1 MRKKDKM
8 GQMKHNTK
16 DLKNAIEDYFM
27 KKQRD
32 IQNPSELTELTP
44 QQRNEEF
51 QDLEKTSEKG
61 MRVAQTDGY
70 ADYRANVRRKEKQ
83 QVRGLKVVLKRQRK
97 GLSSLKK
104 SLSEKFKR
112 NKGGEGGGRRRRKT
126 YRKNKIH
133 YKKRKSKK
141 KKKHTKKTRRP

>member
-1 MRKKDKM
+1 MKALHYDPNITRDQEFLKRNRSLKSFVDSIEKKDKM

-61 MRVAQTDGY
+61 M
-70 ADYRANVRRKEKQ
+70 
-83 QVRGLKVVLKRQRK
+83 
-97 GLSSLKK
+97 LSGS
-104 SLSEKFKR
+104 
-112 NKGGEGGGRRRRKT
+112 N
-126 YRKNKIH
+126 
-133 YKKRKSKK
+133 
-141 KKKHTKKTRRP
+141 